1 MPFST
6 KPPKKKME
14 KGGKKSR
21 SRRSVELTHHTHLAP
36 NLPTRTTRCGTAGT
50 VWVGPSEARWAK
62 VDAEVIVLDVVDRDL
77 RVGGAVGGVA
87 KAGRELGG
95 HEYAGPRPA

>member
-1 MPFST
+1 M
-6 KPPKKKME
+6 
-14 KGGKKSR
+14 
-21 SRRSVELTHHTHLAP
+21 
-36 NLPTRTTRCGTAGT
+36 
-50 VWVGPSEARWAK
+50 WVGPSEARWAK